1 MSRLVFLLLFWVM
14 GYVHAQ
20 TPGFTFSLGVRGGE
34 PLGITAKYFIS
45 DLHAVEGIVSFWPW
59 GPGITGLYEI
69 HAAAFD
75 VEGLFLYYG
84 GGAHVRQFRGGRWG
98 NRIHTSDFRYTY
110 RGAAIGIDAIV
121 GMEYK
126 LPPIPI
132 TISLD
137 LKPMIEFTTAGKA
150 FLGMDPGLSVRYVFQ

>member
-1 MSRLVFLLLFWVM
+1 MFRLFILLPLLAACSVFAQSP
-14 GYVHAQ
+14 GYQFAI
-20 TPGFTFSLGVRGGE
+20 GVRGGE
-34 PLGITAKYFIS
+34 PSGLTAKYFFS
-45 DLHAVEGIVSFWPW
+45 DLHAVEGIISFWPW

-84 GGAHVRQFRGGRWG
+84 AGAHVRQFRNGWWG
-98 NRIHTSDFRYTY
+98 NRISRADYRYTY
-110 RGAAIGIDAIV
+110 SGAAIGLDGIV
-121 GMEYK
+121 GLEYK

-132 TISLD
+132 TISFD
-137 LKPMIEFTTAGKA
+137 LKPMLEFTTGGKT